1 MPSSRSVVRRIHL
14 LRHAKSSWDEPSTP
28 DQDRPLAPR
37 GRKAAKRLARHLRE
51 SDIRPNL
58 VLCSSAR
65 RARQTLEL
73 IENGLPDDVEI
84 EIEPDLYGA
93 SADALLERL
102 RALPPE
108 VRAVMLIGHNPGLQD
123 LGLMLAGSG
132 DALPRLREHY
142 PTLALASLQVRSSTW
157 KTLAGG
163 SATLTGL
170 LVPADLG

>member
-1 MPSSRSVVRRIHL
+1 MPASRSAVRRIHL

-28 DQDRPLAPR
+28 DRERPLAPR

-93 SADALLERL
+93 SADGLLERL

-108 VRAVMLIGHNPGLQD
+108 VRTVMLIGHNPGLQD

-132 DALPRLREHY
+132 EDLPRLREHY
-142 PTLALASLQVRSSTW
+142 PTLALASLQTRPSTW
-157 KTLAGG
+157 KTLAAG

-170 LVPADLG
+170 LVPADLP